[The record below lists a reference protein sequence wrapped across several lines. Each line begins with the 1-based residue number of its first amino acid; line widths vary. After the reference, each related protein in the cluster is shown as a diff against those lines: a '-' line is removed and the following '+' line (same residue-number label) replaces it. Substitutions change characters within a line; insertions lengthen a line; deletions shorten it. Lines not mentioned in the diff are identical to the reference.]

1 MSGVVFVYPG
11 HRCSS
16 FYVNLAWL
24 KLEFANRDSWF
35 LLGDEVS
42 YENERDYQQNS
53 PYYDRDI
60 LPKLYH

>member
-1 MSGVVFVYPG
+1 MGGVVFVYPG
-11 HRCSS
+11 HCCSS